1 MAKDKEVMFRGRD
14 ISKCVFRRK
23 TYPKNNLSM
32 TLSNN
37 PKNNRFIMVYHS
49 FGMKQANNFRWYDGE
64 FEKAESEKLLKLDSK
79 KRILHYTI
87 PEWEDELE
95 DGTYIF
101 KTNVPIK
108 IYFTESGWRKF
119 IKYYDSFKEQ
129 LSEVTK
135 KIKKQK
141 TTSKKKT
148 TKRKAP
154 AKKKTTKRKAPAK
167 KKTTKRKSPAK
178 KKTTKRK
185 SPAKKKTTKRKT
197 TKRKR

>member
-23 TYPKNNLSM
+23 TYPKNGLSM

-49 FGMKQANNFRWYDGE
+49 FGMKQANNFRWYNTQ
-64 FEKAESEKLLKLDSK
+64 FENAESEKLLKLDSK

-87 PEWEDELE
+87 PDWEDELE
-95 DGTYIF
+95 DGAYIF

-119 IKYYDSFKEQ
+119 TKNFESFKEQ
-129 LSEVTK
+129 LSVVTK
-135 KIKKQK
+135 NIKKRK
-141 TTSKKKT
+141 TTTKKRTTTKRKTPANKKT

-167 KKTTKRKSPAK
+167 KKTTKRK
-178 KKTTKRK
+178 
-185 SPAKKKTTKRKT
+185 T

>member
-1 MAKDKEVMFRGRD
+1 MVKNKEVKFTGRD

-23 TYPKNNLSM
+23 TYPKNGLSM

-49 FGMKQANNFRWYDGE
+49 FGMKQANNFRWYNTQ
-64 FEKAESEKLLKLDSK
+64 FENAESEKLLKLDSK

-87 PEWEDELE
+87 PDWEDELE
-95 DGTYIF
+95 DGAYIF

-119 IKYYDSFKEQ
+119 TKNFESFKEQ
-129 LSEVTK
+129 LSVVTK
-135 KIKKQK
+135 NIKKRK
-141 TTSKKKT
+141 TTTKKRTT
-148 TKRKAP
+148 TKRKTP

-167 KKTTKRKSPAK
+167 KKTTKRK
-178 KKTTKRK
+178 
-185 SPAKKKTTKRKT
+185 T